1 MAARGCWEREETTVK
16 EKIKR
21 IREEKG
27 GFTLAELLIDVAIIL
42 VLVAVAVPVFSGA
55 MDNANKSVFEANVRA
70 ARMEAAN
77 DYLSNHASDTGA
89 LYHVSLY
96 MKDGDGHKKGD
107 TVISYSGKGSAAEDT
122 TPGTW
127 NGNDSPIVYNV
138 YIAPSE
144 IKPTA

>member
-1 MAARGCWEREETTVK
+1 
-16 EKIKR
+16 
-21 IREEKG
+21 
-27 GFTLAELLIDVAIIL
+27 
-42 VLVAVAVPVFSGA
+42 
-55 MDNANKSVFEANVRA
+55 
-70 ARMEAAN
+70 
-77 DYLSNHASDTGA
+77 
-89 LYHVSLY
+89 